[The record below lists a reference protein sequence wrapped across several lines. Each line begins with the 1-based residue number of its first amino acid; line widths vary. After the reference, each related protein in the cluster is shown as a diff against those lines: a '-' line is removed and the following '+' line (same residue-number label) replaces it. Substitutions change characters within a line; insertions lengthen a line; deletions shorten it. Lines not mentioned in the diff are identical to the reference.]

1 MKRWPIALAAVS
13 AFALTAN
20 FAQAQET
27 EIPREAQLDPQLDAP
42 PETPLE
48 QQVAS
53 EAPRDHREALR
64 QSIDQVSHKRF
75 LHGFRLGYLYVANHE
90 SPIDSNDPGSPS
102 LAQKYGMRSPHQFL
116 LGYEMMFRVIGH
128 EWLNILLVTNASIA
142 GMEQSKFFPS
152 ANGLIGFEFA
162 ETMQLGV
169 GVNAAPS
176 KEKPV
181 HMILAAGWTPRVGD
195 FYTPIHAFL
204 VPDVDGQH
212 RMGVTV
218 GVNW

>member
-1 MKRWPIALAAVS
+1 MKRWSIAIVVVSALALAANS
-13 AFALTAN
+13 AL
-20 FAQAQET
+20 AQEET
-27 EIPREAQLDPQLDAP
+27 SP
-42 PETPLE
+42 PEEP
-48 QQVAS
+48 VAG

-64 QSIDQVSHKRF
+64 QSIDQVSQKRF
-75 LHGFRLGYLYVANHE
+75 LHGFRLGYLFVANHQD
-90 SPIDSNDPGSPS
+90 PINSNDPTSPS
-102 LAQKYGMRSPHQFL
+102 LAEKYGMRSPHQFL

-152 ANGLIGFEFA
+152 ANGLIGFEFG
-162 ETMQLGV
+162 EMMQLGV
-169 GVNAAPS
+169 GVNATPQ

-195 FYTPIHAFL
+195 FYTPIHAFF